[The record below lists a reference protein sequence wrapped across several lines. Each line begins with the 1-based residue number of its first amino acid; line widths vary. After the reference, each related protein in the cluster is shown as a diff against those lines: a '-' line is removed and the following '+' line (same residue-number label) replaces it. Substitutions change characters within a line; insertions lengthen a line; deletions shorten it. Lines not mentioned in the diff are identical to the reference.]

1 MEIDQIGQT
10 IALNHWKKYRPKMV
24 RHLRRK
30 GVLQLALDHAAK
42 MATEFVVATPPS
54 VMPRWETREQ
64 ALKRWILLPAESEV
78 PILPVDQMPF
88 SQPGSTTESP
98 VRPAT

>member
-24 RHLRRK
+24 RHLRAK
-30 GVLQLALDHAAK
+30 GVLQAALDNAMK
-42 MATEFVVATPPS
+42 VATEFVDSQAVS
-54 VMPRWETREQ
+54 VMPMWEAREQ
-64 ALKRWILLPAESEV
+64 ALKKWILLPAKSEV

-98 VRPAT
+98 EPTA